1 MCNNAMTYN
10 RPETIYYREAK
21 KLLSSGMKLMSKVR
35 RNEREGSRR
44 EKGDNV

>member
-35 RNEREGSRR
+35 RNEREGRRR
-44 EKGDNV
+44 EKGENV

>member
-35 RNEREGSRR
+35 RNERERSRR
-44 EKGDNV
+44 EKGENV